1 MFYVFSLLIHW
12 YALYNTLFFFPAQP
26 DRKSFIC
33 ILYSLGSNL
42 GFLSTFHDAMFRRLI
57 LQNARD
63 IYRLDWQDGLMWL
76 CQQLLAVFTN
86 ESSHK
91 QPTIAEADCSLSSH
105 SDGNKQPEYRE
116 RLTQTLLHSCRLHNN
131 ILSHLNL
138 RC

>member
-1 MFYVFSLLIHW
+1 MFYVCNLLVHC
-12 YALYNTLFFFPAQP
+12 YALHNTLFFFPAHP

-63 IYRLDWQDGLMWL
+63 IYRLHWQDGLMRL

-91 QPTIAEADCSLSSH
+91 QPTIAEADGSLCSH
-105 SDGNKQPEYRE
+105 SDDNKQPEYKE
-116 RLTQTLLHSCRLHNN
+116 RLTQTLRHSCRLHYH
-131 ILSHLNL
+131 ISSHLNL
-138 RC
+138 KC